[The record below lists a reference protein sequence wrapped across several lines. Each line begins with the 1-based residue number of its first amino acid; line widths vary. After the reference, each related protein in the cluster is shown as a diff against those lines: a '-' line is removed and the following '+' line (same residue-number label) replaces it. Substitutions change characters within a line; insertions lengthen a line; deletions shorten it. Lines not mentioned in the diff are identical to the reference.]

1 MYKYFNPLKKNM
13 LYSVQ
18 YLLQISTYRTGS
30 TKSEDRKDISNHNLL
45 LPEESCLYA
54 GGIIGG

>member
-1 MYKYFNPLKKNM
+1 M